1 MKIQYMSDLHMEFK
15 DNLNYIKSNDFDVM
29 GDVLVLAGDTL
40 YLNNDFIPRMKFWNW
55 ASENFRQVL
64 LIPGNH
70 EFYCFE
76 DVAKRG
82 DSWQFMFRKNIGYYY
97 NKVVRIDDVDF
108 ILTTLWSMISPEDEY
123 FVWRGL
129 NDFHQIKYN
138 GHRLTTEDY
147 NLEHKKCLSFL
158 KQSVE
163 ESTANHIVVVSH
175 HLPTTAV
182 VAPQH
187 KDSILNSAF
196 VTELGNYIADSRI
209 DVWVYGHSHTN
220 IDTSIGNTKIVSNQL
235 GYVRS
240 QEYIQNGFNTGAYIE
255 L

>member
-1 MKIQYMSDLHMEFK
+1 MSDLHMEFK
-15 DNLNYIKSNDFDVM
+15 DNLDYIKSNDFDVM

-40 YLNNDFIPRMKFWNW
+40 YLNKSFMPRMKFWNW
-55 ASENFRQVL
+55 ASENFRQVM

-70 EFYCFE
+70 EFYAFE

-82 DSWQFMFRKNIGYYY
+82 DSWQCMFRKNIGYYY

-108 ILTTLWSMISPEDEY
+108 ILTTLWSKISPEDEY

-129 NDFHQIKYN
+129 NDFHQINYN
-138 GHRLTTEDY
+138 GHRLTIEDY
-147 NLEHKKCLSFL
+147 NIEHKKCLSFL
-158 KQSVE
+158 KRSVE

-175 HLPTTAV
+175 HLPTMAV

-187 KDSILNSAF
+187 KDSFLNSAF
-196 VTELGNYIADSRI
+196 ATELGNYILDSGI
-209 DVWVYGHSHTN
+209 EVWVYGHSHTN
-220 IDTSIGNTKIVSNQL
+220 IDATLGNTRIVSNQL
-235 GYVRS
+235 GYVRC
-240 QEYIQNGFNTGAYIE
+240 QEHIQNGFNAKAYIE